1 GAALTPSGVR
11 AAFCGAVGGSAVVYA
26 LVRDDAS
33 VNGLH
38 LVNLDG
44 SGETALA
51 SLTAGTWTSPS
62 GAWRTADGNIVVQL
76 SRVDGK
82 GPELLAI
89 KDGAVTS
96 LALGRFLAL
105 SGNRIAYLANAIGAA
120 NLGDVRS
127 VAADG
132 NANLAIGGGDGDD
145 DFHGVVSEKLIFTAH
160 HAGASPELRFAA
172 VDGASILTR
181 AGSKGLL
188 LSGNTI
194 VAARAD
200 RFEKVGLDLFV
211 KPVSLLSGAQ
221 VLALLADGRVAG
233 FVKGAGVMADGQVLD
248 NFSAD
253 TVVAAHAFSDRLVY
267 TANNFTGSYLRSARL
282 DAGGAVTLSEGHGQ
296 ELLF

>member
-1 GAALTPSGVR
+1 MRKTGLFAALFLLACAKGQNPAHPAIVVYQSVESGLSRLYATPETPGSNGAALTPSGVR

-26 LVRDDAS
+26 LVGDDAS

-51 SLTAGTWTSPS
+51 SLSAGTWTSPS
-62 GAWRTADGNIVVQL
+62 GAWRTADGSIVVQL

-105 SGNRIAYLANAIGAA
+105 SGNRIAYLANASAAA
-120 NLGDVRS
+120 NVGDIRS

-160 HAGASPELRFAA
+160 HAGAAPELRIAA
-172 VDGASILTR
+172 ADGAGVLAR

-188 LSGNTI
+188 LSGNTV

-200 RFEKVGLDLFV
+200 RF
-211 KPVSLLSGAQ
+211 
-221 VLALLADGRVAG
+221 GR
-233 FVKGAGVMADGQVLD
+233 D
-248 NFSAD
+248 
-253 TVVAAHAFSDRLVY
+253 
-267 TANNFTGSYLRSARL
+267 
-282 DAGGAVTLSEGHGQ
+282 DAS
-296 ELLF
+296 